1 MTQEQPIIVAKHV
14 SKIFTDPVEFR
25 VLDDIHL
32 TVDRGEFVVLVGPS
46 GSGKTTLM
54 YALSTLDTEYEG
66 TITVDGTDI
75 KALNPNQLA
84 QFRNTTIGFVFQ
96 FHYLLPDFTV
106 LDNVSL
112 PAIKAGLWSP
122 EEIEERAMKNLTLLG
137 VADQA
142 RKRSSRLSGGQQQR
156 VAIARALM
164 NNPKILFGDEPT
176 GNLDTKNTA
185 LVLDILQDLKTEF
198 HQTIFM
204 SRTTPFEEI
213 MAMLSSTCTPNLSA
227 SPAPRMIAFGIV
239 CMRSISPSMRF
250 SCTRNS

>member
-1 MTQEQPIIVAKHV
+1 MSANNHIIVAEHV
-14 SKIFTDPVEFR
+14 TKVFTDPVEFR
-25 VLDDIHL
+25 VLDDISL

-54 YALSTLDTEYEG
+54 YALSTLDTEYQG
-66 TITVDGTDI
+66 RITVDGTDI
-75 KALNPNQLA
+75 ASLSPDQLA
-84 QFRNTTIGFVFQ
+84 LFRNKTIGFVFQ

-122 EEIEERAMKNLTLLG
+122 EEIEERAMKNLQLLG

-142 RKRSSRLSGGQQQR
+142 TKRSSRLSGGQQQR

-176 GNLDTKNTA
+176 GNLDTKNTSM
-185 LVLDILQDLKTEF
+185 VLDILQELKTEF
-198 HQTIFM
+198 KQTILMVTHDMQFAE
-204 SRTTPFEEI
+204 R
-213 MAMLSSTCTPNLSA
+213 AD
-227 SPAPRMIAFGIV
+227 RIV
-239 CMRSISPSMRF
+239 AIRDGQIVSNERK
-250 SCTRNS
+250 